1 MKILVFLS
9 ALLFAAMASG
19 ADAEE
24 RRITVSATGTAEA
37 APDMAIITVGVTNED
52 RQASVADAGNLGCSG

>member
-52 RQASVADAGNLGCSG
+52 RQGLGCDAGNLGCSG